1 MEKIITRKKY
11 EFLKSMNSL
20 TEAEQAE
27 VDRFETHNNTTF
39 KKPVYPKK
47 QAKEKIVIT
56 KKLIWNYF
64 LMSYQIVNGK
74 EFEETPDTVKNIAPV
89 VLYFARDP
97 QFFQSERLLT
107 RIGKTSLEPSFKKG
121 LLIFGNYGNGKTSIM
136 LSMCKFMSH
145 YRLKGWFK
153 AAKSHELVTEFE
165 GLQTPSDRT
174 EFFKK
179 YGDFPLYLDDVK
191 KEKIASNFGKVD
203 VVREILEKR
212 YDNNAITHITC
223 NQREGDASVDI
234 EDTLAEFGERYGG
247 HIYDRLFEMFNII
260 EFKGKSFRN

>member
-1 MEKIITRKKY
+1 MITRRKY

-20 TEAEQAE
+20 TAAEQEE
-27 VDRFETHNNTTF
+27 VDKYESQVNTVF

-47 QAKEKIVIT
+47 KVKEPVVIT
-56 KKLIWNYF
+56 KQLIWKYF
-64 LMSYQIVNGK
+64 KISYQMLNGK
-74 EFEETPDTVKNIAPV
+74 EFEENPDTLKNIAPV
-89 VLYFARDP
+89 VLYFARDTE
-97 QFFQSERLLT
+97 FFKSERLLT
-107 RIGKTSLEPSFKKG
+107 RIGKTELKPSFKKG

-136 LSMCKFMSH
+136 LSMHKFMQH

-153 AAKSHELVTEFE
+153 ASKSHELVTEYE
-165 GLQTPSDRT
+165 GLQTPFDRT
-174 EFFKK
+174 EFYKK
-179 YGDFPLYLDDVK
+179 YGNHPLYLDDVK

-203 VVREILEKR
+203 VIREIIEKR

-223 NQREGDASVDI
+223 NQREGDAIVDI

-260 EFKGKSFRN
+260 EFRGKSFRN